1 MSEVYT
7 PLEMETPAQQVD
19 RQMSNCQQVV
29 ERREQMLRL
38 LKNKD
43 FKDLFMRFYLVDE
56 AARLGQMSGHLGL
69 TPADAKG
76 FMDMCQATGHLKR
89 FIDITI
95 RQGEQALADLAQM
108 RENYEELIKGE
119 ED

>member
-1 MSEVYT
+1 
-7 PLEMETPAQQVD
+7 
-19 RQMSNCQQVV
+19 
-29 ERREQMLRL
+29 
-38 LKNKD
+38 
-43 FKDLFMRFYLVDE
+43 
-56 AARLGQMSGHLGL
+56 
-69 TPADAKG
+69 
-76 FMDMCQATGHLKR
+76 MCQATGHLKR